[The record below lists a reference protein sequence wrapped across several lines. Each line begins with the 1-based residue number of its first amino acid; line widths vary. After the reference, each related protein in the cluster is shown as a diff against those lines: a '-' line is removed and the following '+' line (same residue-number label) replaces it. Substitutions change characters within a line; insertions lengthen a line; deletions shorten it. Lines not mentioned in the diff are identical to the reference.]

1 LLADQRIEKLPLPD
15 AANRCID
22 SLDLV
27 AEQLERAS
35 ITNRRATVKLQGSV
49 RMRYTNNNCLN
60 CGIRRLTIHQDVPR
74 HERAVI
80 LLGRGLSPACPQQS
94 LVRERSLEMDAV
106 QCLPGPLKIA
116 RFEQHGAQHQVR
128 LVADRETGGIIGRQ
142 LPGLLQLLDRFLWST
157 LLPQRD
163 AKAVG
168 NKPGQA
174 PIALYLREHIN
185 SPARL
190 AWRH

>member
-1 LLADQRIEKLPLPD
+1 
-15 AANRCID
+15 
-22 SLDLV
+22 
-27 AEQLERAS
+27 
-35 ITNRRATVKLQGSV
+35 
-49 RMRYTNNNCLN
+49 MRYGKNHFLN

-128 LVADRETGGIIGRQ
+128 LVADRESGGITGRH
-142 LPGLLQLLDRFLWST
+142 LSGLVQLLDRFPWSAI
-157 LLPQRD
+157 LQQRD
-163 AKAVG
+163 AKVVG
-168 NKPGQA
+168 NKPA
-174 PIALYLREHIN
+174 KALIAL
-185 SPARL
+185 
-190 AWRH
+190 